1 MKKILQISDSPFP
14 MCYSNDAVMNS
25 ILTNSALLDE
35 NVAII
40 SDIKYN
46 GQKIDMEDK
55 SFKGIVQKNLGDN
68 YYFYADKFSDKING
82 ILYHKASKDNFI
94 DFSFHVSKQ
103 VYWHPWAS
111 VGVFIDD
118 KINLNSNMAN
128 WKETN
133 KLFVCGKKGLIH
145 FNNETETEFYETK
158 VNLSKY
164 WLRVKYCSNSI
175 IWLYSSDGVT
185 WHEMISETVDFSYDI
200 FVGIIID
207 YRYAVYY
214 DWFFGHYLNI
224 TYSVPLYKSIDGT
237 PTEHYTEI
245 QKNYDPFII
254 HPFLQFNKIP
264 SFFVKND
271 VLSHFKDAINNNFYI
286 EVLLDE
292 YFIFNRNA
300 CGRYHFFH
308 SNLVYGYDD
317 EKKII
322 YILGHDT
329 KKRYTT
335 TEVTYENLRLA
346 FEKQERY
353 VNYISIDYPYSPYK
367 LNIDK
372 AKEIINDYII
382 SSDLNKHYI
391 NISGERTRGFG
402 FSIYDQ
408 ILNEDMQTLLDD
420 IRISHFL
427 YEHKCILSM
436 FVRFL
441 YSRKFIKHENY
452 IELSKMF
459 DTIENKALILRNLI
473 LKNSMSTKKNICK
486 IQSILEELKINEK
499 KGLNILISALNN
511 Q

>member
-264 SFFVKND
+264 SFFVK
-271 VLSHFKDAINNNFYI
+271 
-286 EVLLDE
+286 
-292 YFIFNRNA
+292 
-300 CGRYHFFH
+300 
-308 SNLVYGYDD
+308 
-317 EKKII
+317 
-322 YILGHDT
+322 
-329 KKRYTT
+329 
-335 TEVTYENLRLA
+335 
-346 FEKQERY
+346 
-353 VNYISIDYPYSPYK
+353 
-367 LNIDK
+367 
-372 AKEIINDYII
+372 
-382 SSDLNKHYI
+382 
-391 NISGERTRGFG
+391 
-402 FSIYDQ
+402 
-408 ILNEDMQTLLDD
+408 
-420 IRISHFL
+420 
-427 YEHKCILSM
+427 
-436 FVRFL
+436 
-441 YSRKFIKHENY
+441 
-452 IELSKMF
+452 
-459 DTIENKALILRNLI
+459 
-473 LKNSMSTKKNICK
+473 
-486 IQSILEELKINEK
+486 
-499 KGLNILISALNN
+499 
-511 Q
+511 